1 MSAQHTKGPWVVAQ
15 NGNWTCVDD
24 AEGNE
29 VADCGTWL
37 GRHDGKDNVI
47 KAVRNAYL
55 IAAAPDL
62 LAALQ
67 FVATDPCFE
76 TLGSVTRDYIKAA
89 IAKATS

>member
-1 MSAQHTKGPWVVAQ
+1 
-15 NGNWTCVDD
+15 
-24 AEGNE
+24 
-29 VADCGTWL
+29 
-37 GRHDGKDNVI
+37 
-47 KAVRNAYL
+47 VRNAYL